1 MLTYQEEYFIDVMG
15 ECGDLIVSHW
25 KDIALDQDD
34 IKLNP
39 DWDKYRDLADAGVLK
54 ITTAR
59 EKGNLVAY
67 SVHLVSSNLHY
78 KDLLIADGDI
88 FWLAK
93 PHRKGLAGL
102 KLLKAAE
109 ANLRKL
115 GVQKIFNKVK
125 LHKDVG
131 VIFERL
137 GYTPIERVYAKG
149 IV

>member
-59 EKGNLVAY
+59 EKGNLVGY
-67 SVHLVSSNLHY
+67 SVPLICIIKTSS
-78 KDLLIADGDI
+78 
-88 FWLAK
+88 
-93 PHRKGLAGL
+93 
-102 KLLKAAE
+102 
-109 ANLRKL
+109 
-115 GVQKIFNKVK
+115 
-125 LHKDVG
+125 
-131 VIFERL
+131 
-137 GYTPIERVYAKG
+137 
-149 IV
+149 